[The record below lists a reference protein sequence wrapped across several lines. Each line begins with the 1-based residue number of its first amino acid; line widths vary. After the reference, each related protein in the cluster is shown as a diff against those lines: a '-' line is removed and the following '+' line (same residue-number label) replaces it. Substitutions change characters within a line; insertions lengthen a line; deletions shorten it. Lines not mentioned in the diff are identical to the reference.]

1 MGFKVKLKQLLTRH
15 PRLNALYGAVFL
27 GGKSVFGRCPA
38 SRGPDELNPAPFFII
53 GAARSGNTLLRALL
67 VGHSAIAIP
76 PESYVLGSI
85 ARKWDRLNFL
95 DWEDLVKTVIGE
107 FESHPEFHTWQT
119 ELWPVYE
126 QLLQLDKEQRS
137 LAIILDTIYRH
148 YATTQSPGATVWGDK
163 TPLNTER
170 IFLIDRVFPGARYIH
185 MLRDGRDAVSSAV
198 KAKMFGGSVEAACEQ
213 WLMRVRNA
221 RELGDKIGSP
231 RYMELRYEDLAFD
244 PQSAVQWICTFLG
257 VEFEKQM
264 MDNSETFKKMGDTTA
279 LDHHAAV
286 GLPVNTGS
294 IGKWKERLTPRQIEL
309 MKPLLRDELKSTGYN
324 TDDHE

>member
-1 MGFKVKLKQLLTRH
+1 VGFKAKLKQLLTRH
-15 PRLNALYGAVFL
+15 PRLNALYGVVFL

-38 SRGPDELNPAPFFII
+38 SRGPDELIPAPFFII

-67 VGHSAIAIP
+67 VGHSAIAVP

-95 DWEDLVKTVIGE
+95 DWEELVKTVIGE

-198 KAKMFGGSVEAACEQ
+198 KVKMFGGSVEAACEQ

-221 RELGDKIGSP
+221 RELGDKIGST
-231 RYMELRYEDLAFD
+231 RYMELRYEDLVFD
-244 PQSAVQWICTFLG
+244 PESAVQWICTFLG
-257 VEFEKQM
+257 VDFEKQM
-264 MDNSETFKKMGDTTA
+264 MDHSETFKKMGDTTA
-279 LDHHAAV
+279 LDHHASV

-309 MKPLLRDELKSTGYN
+309 MKPLLRDELRRTGYN
-324 TDDHE
+324 ADDHE